1 MPVASKVETLGKRQS
16 DMVTAYLP
24 TEVKQNLETWAAAES
39 RSVSSLCTY
48 LLTQAVN
55 TAKRE
60 GKLGDRT
67 NSKGAK

>member
-1 MPVASKVETLGKRQS
+1 
-16 DMVTAYLP
+16 MVTAYLP
-24 TEVKQNLETWAAAES
+24 AEIKQSLEAWATAES

-60 GKLGDRT
+60 GKLSDRT
-67 NSKGAK
+67 NGKKT

>member
-1 MPVASKVETLGKRQS
+1 MAVASKVGTLGKRQS

-24 TEVKQNLETWAAAES
+24 TETKQILEMWAAAES

-55 TAKRE
+55 TAKHE
-60 GKLGDRT
+60 GKLGDLT
-67 NSKGAK
+67 NGRKL

>member
-1 MPVASKVETLGKRQS
+1 MLVASKVETLGKRQS

-24 TEVKQNLETWAAAES
+24 TEIKQSLEAWATAES

-60 GKLGDRT
+60 GKLSDRT
-67 NSKGAK
+67 NGAKSK

>member
-1 MPVASKVETLGKRQS
+1 MLFASKVETLGKRQS

-24 TEVKQNLETWAAAES
+24 TEIKQSLEAWATAES

-60 GKLGDRT
+60 GKLSDRT
-67 NSKGAK
+67 NGKKP

>member
-1 MPVASKVETLGKRQS
+1 MAVASKVETLGKRQS

-24 TEVKQNLETWAAAES
+24 TGIKESLEDWAVAES

-60 GKLGDRT
+60 GKLNDRA
-67 NSKGAK
+67 NKNEK

>member
-1 MPVASKVETLGKRQS
+1 MLVASKVEILGKRQS

-24 TEVKQNLETWAAAES
+24 TEIKQSLEAWATAES

-60 GKLGDRT
+60 GKLSVRT
-67 NSKGAK
+67 NGKKP

>member
-1 MPVASKVETLGKRQS
+1 
-16 DMVTAYLP
+16 MVTAYLP
-24 TEVKQNLETWAAAES
+24 TEIKQSLETWATAES

>member
-1 MPVASKVETLGKRQS
+1 MLFASKVETLGKRQS

-24 TEVKQNLETWAAAES
+24 TEIKQSLEAWATAES

-60 GKLGDRT
+60 GKLSDRT

>member
-1 MPVASKVETLGKRQS
+1 MLVASKVETLGKRQS

-24 TEVKQNLETWAAAES
+24 TEIKQSLEAWATAES

-60 GKLGDRT
+60 GKLSDRT
-67 NSKGAK
+67 NGKKP